1 MFYVKIKSEYK
12 LFKNQAE
19 RTSEMRNKIIIL
31 VAFFAL
37 FYAKNIFAE
46 SSFAKATEDK
56 PIGDFF
62 DGKKITY
69 NVKMDIL
76 SVDYNSDINI
86 EFKKTNTD
94 RYKITLNVKRKKIS
108 YQVVAK
114 GFIKNNQLYP
124 MVLIE
129 DTEVLSLEYHTT
141 HWYNYHMDNSV
152 TVQAESTSPA
162 TGYSSKEWTFKNK
175 KPMDILSGVFE
186 QIYNL
191 HYGYKLEVFDMVRS
205 DYVLWGVEF
214 KKEKCGNDTC
224 IKFKDEKQEE
234 DFNLPGFTAKL
245 NKDGWPVLITVDKT
259 WIIKDIEMTLVSS
272 E

>member
-1 MFYVKIKSEYK
+1 
-12 LFKNQAE
+12 
-19 RTSEMRNKIIIL
+19 MRNKIIIL

-46 SSFAKATEDK
+46 KAT
-56 PIGDFF
+56 PIGDYF

-94 RYKITLNVKRKKIS
+94 RYKITLNVKRERIS
-108 YQVVAK
+108 YQIVTK
-114 GFIKNNQLYP
+114 GFIKNNELYP
-124 MVLIE
+124 LMLIE
-129 DTEVLSLEYHTT
+129 DTKVLSFKYHTT

-162 TGYSSKEWTFKNK
+162 SGYSSKEWTFTGE
-175 KPMDILSGVFE
+175 KPMDLLSGVF
-186 QIYNL
+186 QQAYNL
-191 HYGYKLEVFDMVRS
+191 HYDYKLEIFDMVRS

-214 KKEKCGNDTC
+214 KKVKCGNDAC
-224 IKFKDEKQEE
+224 IKLKDKQQEE

-259 WIIKDIEMTLVSS
+259 WIIKDIKMELV